1 MNLALA
7 LGAVHH
13 AKVLA
18 LYVNDPYPN
27 IGVGSVNPMGYSA
40 CMDSVKKRA
49 SEIHQQFTQA
59 AHTLAPS
66 LPIEC
71 LLLEDTA
78 VSEGIVQTSQDQR
91 CDLVPPPR
99 THRHRYFGVLAPHSP
114 LRAAVVALAAGQT
127 AGAGRAQHEPVGV
140 SAKVDETVNPMGVAT
155 VGAPSQPEPAQPAL
169 PKSQAHD
176 LRAVLIARI
185 CEVFPRVCPISASV
199 GEARQQHGRGAQADR
214 GLSRRFTCHR
224 LGWAALEST
233 QCAPQRSL
241 GCCCKANGP
250 NLDKTE

>member
-1 MNLALA
+1 MAVQIFQKIRLACDGSVSSAHAMNLALA

-78 VSEGIVQTSQDQR
+78 VSECIVQTSQDQLR
-91 CDLVPPPR
+91 FGATTAHAPPTLFR
-99 THRHRYFGVLAPHSP
+99 RAGAPF
-114 LRAAVVALAAGQT
+114 VAAGCSGGTGRRPNRRRGQGT
-127 AGAGRAQHEPVGV
+127 ARA
-140 SAKVDETVNPMGVAT
+140 
-155 VGAPSQPEPAQPAL
+155 
-169 PKSQAHD
+169 
-176 LRAVLIARI
+176 
-185 CEVFPRVCPISASV
+185 
-199 GEARQQHGRGAQADR
+199 
-214 GLSRRFTCHR
+214 SRRVR
-224 LGWAALEST
+224 KG
-233 QCAPQRSL
+233 
-241 GCCCKANGP
+241 G
-250 NLDKTE
+250 